1 MVTEQYEHC
10 KTQILRDTNFYER
23 EDKYQNQ
30 KFMFKLNTY
39 LPTSKEPNEKKECD
53 YLTYVDCETNIYTK
67 EKN

>member
-30 KFMFKLNTY
+30 RFMFKLNTY
-39 LPTSKEPNEKKECD
+39 LPT
-53 YLTYVDCETNIYTK
+53 
-67 EKN
+67 